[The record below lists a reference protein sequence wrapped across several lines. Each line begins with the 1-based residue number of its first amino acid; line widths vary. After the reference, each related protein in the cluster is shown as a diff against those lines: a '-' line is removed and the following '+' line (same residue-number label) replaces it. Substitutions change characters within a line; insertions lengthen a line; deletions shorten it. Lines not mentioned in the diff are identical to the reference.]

1 MQAALRLEGAS
12 LGRPEAQAPHSV
24 TVGGPLLLC
33 TPPVLSPLH
42 FQLLGLFMAT
52 MAAVT
57 HFGDHFTVIR
67 QVALERNPYEAMHY
81 WAFYVGISL
90 AGLLSL
96 GAALSTIATVREA
109 HGLMAA
115 GFLCFA
121 LSFCVQVQV
130 AFWRFHN
137 PTQVEDAVLDTYD
150 LVYDQAMKSPSSSWW
165 QELATIQDM
174 FLCCGKK
181 SPFGFLASTRAILCQ
196 GQEAMREVRRRGRE
210 RLYSDQMKVGHS
222 RFYPR
227 RDIFILF
234 ALLASHILGSA
245 LKSQGCTR
253 PLHTALPW
261 QGTYETASSTWPN
274 SLPQASIGHD
284 CLQRIGNFLWTHSSI
299 ASTLTCTSLALT
311 VYAMMLCAFL
321 WFAIHSYCGLDRKG
335 RYTLTPRIRKD
346 PVPAA
351 RKTLLFPEYLDLL
364 SASSIHPHTQRSD
377 IWIPTPGICTGPL
390 QPMAASPRNPASS
403 DGPRMEC
410 LNALLK
416 HKHLPTIRHPS
427 EAWLLLQTLA
437 QAEPPLC
444 YAVSGFHQL

>member
-1 MQAALRLEGAS
+1 MEHWNRIKIAKCQILI
-12 LGRPEAQAPHSV
+12 
-24 TVGGPLLLC
+24 TNFF
-33 TPPVLSPLH
+33 VL
-42 FQLLGLFMAT
+42 LLGLFMAT

-165 QELATIQDM
+165 QELATIQDT

-196 GQEAMREVRRRGRE
+196 GQEAMRE
-210 RLYSDQMKVGHS
+210 
-222 RFYPR
+222 
-227 RDIFILF
+227 
-234 ALLASHILGSA
+234 
-245 LKSQGCTR
+245 
-253 PLHTALPW
+253 
-261 QGTYETASSTWPN
+261 
-274 SLPQASIGHD
+274 
-284 CLQRIGNFLWTHSSI
+284 
-299 ASTLTCTSLALT
+299 

-335 RYTLTPRIRKD
+335 RYTLTPRAHGCQPQEPSLFRWTKD
-346 PVPAA
+346 GVP
-351 RKTLLFPEYLDLL
+351 
-364 SASSIHPHTQRSD
+364 Q
-377 IWIPTPGICTGPL
+377 C
-390 QPMAASPRNPASS
+390 
-403 DGPRMEC
+403 
-410 LNALLK
+410 
-416 HKHLPTIRHPS
+416 PS
-427 EAWLLLQTLA
+427 EA
-437 QAEPPLC
+437 
-444 YAVSGFHQL
+444 

>member
-1 MQAALRLEGAS
+1 MEHWNRIKIAKCQILI
-12 LGRPEAQAPHSV
+12 
-24 TVGGPLLLC
+24 TNFF
-33 TPPVLSPLH
+33 VL
-42 FQLLGLFMAT
+42 LLGLFMAT

-165 QELATIQDM
+165 QELATIQD
-174 FLCCGKK
+174 
-181 SPFGFLASTRAILCQ
+181 T
-196 GQEAMREVRRRGRE
+196 
-210 RLYSDQMKVGHS
+210 
-222 RFYPR
+222 
-227 RDIFILF
+227 
-234 ALLASHILGSA
+234 
-245 LKSQGCTR
+245 
-253 PLHTALPW
+253 
-261 QGTYETASSTWPN
+261 
-274 SLPQASIGHD
+274 D

-335 RYTLTPRIRKD
+335 RYTLTPRAHGCQPQEPSLFRWTKD
-346 PVPAA
+346 GVP
-351 RKTLLFPEYLDLL
+351 
-364 SASSIHPHTQRSD
+364 Q
-377 IWIPTPGICTGPL
+377 C
-390 QPMAASPRNPASS
+390 
-403 DGPRMEC
+403 
-410 LNALLK
+410 
-416 HKHLPTIRHPS
+416 PS
-427 EAWLLLQTLA
+427 EA
-437 QAEPPLC
+437 
-444 YAVSGFHQL
+444 